1 MSSLNLKDL
10 FHSDGKKLGSLFA
23 GQSGSGKT
31 VAVVS
36 TLRSAIL
43 SKEFGEYHRFIII
56 DPKRQVGDYDLL
68 ADPERDLDK
77 FLEKIATER
86 TTLFYP
92 NLEFIEEDVSAIVDR
107 VFDLS
112 DMEPKSTYTLIL
124 DESSILI
131 TSTKIPLSLQRLAVQ
146 GRAKRIIPIWISQR
160 PIVNR
165 WTDANLS
172 SMFLFRTLQVDA
184 DNLSK
189 RWGINFEEASQI
201 INEKPYSFIWFN
213 LENLTT
219 SNMDPVPL
227 PKRIPRKKKK
237 KNRLTTFFSEWW

>member
-1 MSSLNLKDL
+1 MSLNIKDL
-10 FHSDGKKLGSLFA
+10 YHSDGNKLGSLFA

-31 VAVVS
+31 VAVIS
-36 TLRSAIL
+36 TLRAAIL
-43 SKEFGEYHRFIII
+43 SKEFGEYHRFVII

-68 ADPERDLDK
+68 ADSERDLDK
-77 FLEKIATER
+77 FMDGIATKR
-86 TTLFYP
+86 VSLFYP
-92 NLEFIEEDVSAIVDR
+92 DLEFIEDDVSAIVDR

-112 DMEPKSTYTLIL
+112 DMEPKSTYTVVL

-184 DNLSK
+184 DNLKK
-189 RWGINFEEASQI
+189 RWGIDFEESSKI
-201 INEKPYSFIWFN
+201 INEKPYSFIWFDLQTLQTHN
-213 LENLTT
+213 I
-219 SNMDPVPL
+219 DPVPL
-227 PKRIPRKKKK
+227 PKRIPRKKNKS
-237 KNRLTTFFSEWW
+237 NRFTDFFKF